1 MPQTTYFGALS
12 TLIVLVLPHVGAL
25 STFHCFSAT
34 TCFGVLST
42 FIVLVLPHV
51 GALSTFHCF
60 IATTCFG
67 TLSTFFCFD
76 ASCVHHFP
84 VFAVHAVPAEQPPA
98 RGCRDPG
105 HPQPDR
111 VRGPV
116 LLSRQAGPVAGG
128 IPIGWREGHLSL
140 EEKLR

>member
-1 MPQTTYFGALS
+1 MLGLFLNTVDIFVSQTTFFGALS
-12 TLIVLVLPHVGAL
+12 TLNCFSATTCFGAL

-34 TCFGVLST
+34 TCFG
-42 FIVLVLPHV
+42 
-51 GALSTFHCF
+51 A
-60 IATTCFG
+60 
-67 TLSTFFCFD
+67 LSTFFCFD
-76 ASCVHHFP
+76 GSCVHHFP